1 MNVLTQ
7 LLDPKLLHHVVVGY
21 HVLPQ
26 LHPGGEGLGGGAGVS
41 LKNILILMAGRMVM
55 IILMTSAWF
64 NLRWIE
70 RSDPSDRGCGEGRG
84 QLGNIMIQLQE
95 MKLLHRVIVGYHML
109 PLLHP
114 GGEGLGGGAGVS
126 LDILILMAGR
136 MVMIILMTSAWFF
149 LRWIVRSDPSDRG
162 GVVGAEASLG
172 TVALRCFYSLY
183 LCPAWCLAA

>member
-1 MNVLTQ
+1 MTQ

-70 RSDPSDRGCGEGRG
+70 RSDPSDRG
-84 QLGNIMIQLQE
+84 
-95 MKLLHRVIVGYHML
+95 
-109 PLLHP
+109 
-114 GGEGLGGGAGVS
+114 
-126 LDILILMAGR
+126 
-136 MVMIILMTSAWFF
+136 
-149 LRWIVRSDPSDRG
+149 